1 MRLRF
6 ASKNVIISFTV
17 VLTFVFASFILFT
30 TVGAA
35 GPQTPLRV
43 GWVIGN
49 TEAGSASILH
59 TRNGGLKWTEQ
70 LDRSE
75 WPGNSGNDI
84 SAVDRLT
91 AWAALG
97 SVGSG
102 DGVILH
108 TTNGGSTWTAQEPPD
123 GVDGIKNIKGLSRQE
138 AWAVSIGGTILHTTD
153 GGKVWN
159 IVEQSG
165 IEIGQV
171 NRMDVIGCVDPH
183 NAVKPGKNRLMRN
196 ANIWIVDEFP
206 EDQASGMIHSLYT
219 LYNGQLWRQENV
231 PNPSGNGMHMVSAY
245 SPRVVWATTTQ
256 YGYLYRTVDG
266 GENWENLGELPG
278 PNDFDDMCAYSADAL
293 WLVQFQAG
301 TDIAGDIYHVS
312 LEGGELDAKTFQPF
326 DGLPYK
332 YEGLTCVDD
341 QTALVVGYTDVTNPP
356 QPQKERG
363 IILVTNDGG
372 QTWERQPL
380 PVDDV
385 RFWKVSFVGARR

>member
-30 TVGAA
+30 TVCAA

-43 GWVIGN
+43 GWVIGK
-49 TEAGSASILH
+49 TEAGSVSILH
-59 TRNGGLKWTEQ
+59 TSNGGLKWTEQ

-75 WPGNSGNDI
+75 WPGYVGLDI

-91 AWAALG
+91 AWAAL
-97 SVGSG
+97 GSG

-108 TTNGGSTWTAQEPPD
+108 TTNGGSTWTAQALPD
-123 GVDGIKNIKGLSRQE
+123 GVDNIKNIKGLSRQE

-171 NRMDVIGCVDPH
+171 NRMDVIGCVDQH
-183 NAVKPGKNRLMRN
+183 NAVKPGKNKLMSI

-206 EDQASGMIHSLYT
+206 EGQASGMIHSLYT

-231 PNPSGNGMHMVSAY
+231 PNPPGNGMHMVSAY
-245 SPRVVWATTTQ
+245 SPRVVWATTTT

-293 WLVQFQAG
+293 WLVQYQSY
-301 TDIAGDIYHVS
+301 TGDIHHVR
-312 LEGGELDAKTFQPF
+312 LEDGKVDTKTFTP
-326 DGLPYK
+326 DLNYN
-332 YEGLTCVDD
+332 YEGLTCFDD
-341 QTALVVGYTDVTNPP
+341 QTALVVGLTKLPDVSP
-356 QPQKERG
+356 RG
-363 IILVTNDGG
+363 IILSTNDGG
-372 QTWERQPL
+372 QTWVRHPL

-385 RFWKVSFVGARR
+385 EFWKVSFVGARR

>member
-6 ASKNVIISFTV
+6 ASKNVIISFAV

-49 TEAGSASILH
+49 TEAGSVSILH
-59 TRNGGLKWTEQ
+59 TSNGGLKWTEQ

-75 WPGNSGNDI
+75 WPGYQGNDI

-97 SVGSG
+97 SG
-102 DGVILH
+102 DGAILH
-108 TTNGGSTWTAQEPPD
+108 TTNGGVTWTAQELPE
-123 GVDGIKNIKGLSRQE
+123 GVDDIKNIKGLSRQE
-138 AWAVSIGGTILHTTD
+138 AWAVSLTGTILHTTD
-153 GGKVWN
+153 GGETWN
-159 IVEQSG
+159 DVKHSSVPITR
-165 IEIGQV
+165 V

-183 NAVKPGKNRLMRN
+183 NAVKPGKNRLMSN

-231 PNPSGNGMHMVSAY
+231 PNPPGNGMHMVSAY
-245 SPRVVWATTTQ
+245 SPRVVWAATTQ
-256 YGYLYRTVDG
+256 YGFLYRTVDG
-266 GENWENLGELPG
+266 GENWENLGEFTG
-278 PNDFDDMCAYSADAL
+278 PFDFDDMCAPSPDTVWAVL
-293 WLVQFQAG
+293 NLSGQSGG
-301 TDIAGDIYHVS
+301 TIYHVRVFDVGDPEVS
-312 LEGGELDAKTFQPF
+312 TFNPAGG
-326 DGLPYK
+326 YS

-341 QTALVVGYTDVTNPP
+341 QTALAVGLGGSSTDPSLPGGVIVST
-356 QPQKERG
+356 
-363 IILVTNDGG
+363 TDGG
-372 QTWERQPL
+372 QSWVTHPL

-385 RFWKVSFVGARR
+385 GFWKVSFVGARR

>member
-6 ASKNVIISFTV
+6 ASINVIISFTV

-49 TEAGSASILH
+49 TEAGSVSILH

-75 WPGNSGNDI
+75 WPGYKGNDI

-91 AWAALG
+91 AWAAL
-97 SVGSG
+97 GSG

-108 TTNGGSTWTAQEPPD
+108 TTNGGSTWTAQELPD
-123 GVDGIKNIKGLSRQE
+123 GVDDIKNIKGLSRQE

-171 NRMDVIGCVDPH
+171 NRMDVIGCVDAH

-196 ANIWIVDEFP
+196 ANIWIVDEGGG
-206 EDQASGMIHSLYT
+206 DWGMIHSLYT
-219 LYNGQLWRQENV
+219 LYNGQLWRQESV
-231 PNPSGNGMHMVSAY
+231 PHPPGNGMHMVSAY
-245 SPRVVWATTTQ
+245 SPRVVWAATT
-256 YGYLYRTVDG
+256 LDSSLFRTLDG
-266 GENWENLGELPG
+266 GESWEEVADVEGG
-278 PNDFDDMCAYSADAL
+278 PNDFDDMCAPSPDTVWA
-293 WLVQFQAG
+293 VQNHSGNQG
-301 TDIAGDIYHVS
+301 TIYHVRLVES
-312 LEGGELDAKTFQPF
+312 GTLE
-326 DGLPYK
+326 
-332 YEGLTCVDD
+332 
-341 QTALVVGYTDVTNPP
+341 
-356 QPQKERG
+356 
-363 IILVTNDGG
+363 
-372 QTWERQPL
+372 
-380 PVDDV
+380 
-385 RFWKVSFVGARR
+385 